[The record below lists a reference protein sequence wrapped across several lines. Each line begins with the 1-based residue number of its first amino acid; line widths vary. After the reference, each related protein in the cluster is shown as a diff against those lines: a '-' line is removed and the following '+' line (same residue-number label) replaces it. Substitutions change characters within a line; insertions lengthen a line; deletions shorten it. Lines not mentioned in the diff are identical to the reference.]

1 MIFDIELSEE
11 EKDEL
16 VSYGLMRVRGILIS
30 TLLVIGMGYLFGV
43 PWNALVFWFTFCI
56 IRRYAGGYHADDRI
70 RCYVI
75 SLLILTGVIL
85 GIKYVR
91 INEYLLFGIH
101 LFCLI
106 LICAL
111 APVETENKRLEAD
124 EKIRYKRKTKRNAIV
139 VFTFSG
145 VMYLI
150 GEYHF
155 VFAEAAAYIVVTV
168 LLLVGKLKNQVRRRE
183 VN

>member
-111 APVETENKRLEAD
+111 APQMT
-124 EKIRYKRKTKRNAIV
+124 
-139 VFTFSG
+139 
-145 VMYLI
+145 
-150 GEYHF
+150 
-155 VFAEAAAYIVVTV
+155 
-168 LLLVGKLKNQVRRRE
+168 
-183 VN
+183 